1 MDDYLKRILDGFKSY
16 NPSQDTALIEKAYN
30 FAQKAHKGQ
39 KRLTGEDFF
48 MHCCEVALILFEH
61 KLDMDTIVESAKV
74 LYGFLETL
82 NTIQIGRKID
92 KAYLEEI
99 F

>member
-1 MDDYLKRILDGFKSY
+1 MEMFARSLNKDIIRDDVLKEHY
-16 NPSQDTALIEKAYN
+16 IEEN
-30 FAQKAHKGQ
+30 G
-39 KRLTGEDFF
+39 
-48 MHCCEVALILFEH
+48 